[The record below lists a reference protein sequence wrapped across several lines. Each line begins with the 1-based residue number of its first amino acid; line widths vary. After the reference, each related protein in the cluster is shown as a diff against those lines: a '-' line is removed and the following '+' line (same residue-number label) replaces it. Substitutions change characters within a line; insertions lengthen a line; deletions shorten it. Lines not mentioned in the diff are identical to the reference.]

1 MVEYLVY
8 LSTVSGLLVLRF
20 TTDRQPLGRVYHTPI
35 FNPIIFSCVA
45 ALIVV
50 RSAIAHVVQAF
61 FIVLLLG
68 ACSILYRSRWWNK
81 VASLNTAGPDA
92 G

>member
-8 LSTVSGLLVLRF
+8 LTSVSGLLVLRF
-20 TTDRQPLGRVYHTPI
+20 AADRQPLSRVYHTSI
-35 FNPIIFSCVA
+35 INPIIFSCVA

-50 RSAIAHVVQAF
+50 RSAIAHVVQALV
-61 FIVLLLG
+61 IVVLLG

-81 VASLNTAGPDA
+81 LASPSTTVPVAE
-92 G
+92 